1 MGRYFFSDEQKE
13 FDAFIEM
20 YKEIKLP
27 FWMQTRPETI
37 NDYNISKLAEVGL
50 HRISFGVEHGNE
62 DFRREVVKRDYSNEN
77 AIRKMK
83 IVEKLGVPY
92 SVNNII
98 GFPGETRELAF
109 DTIELNRNFKS
120 DNTNCSILVP
130 FHGTELHSY
139 CVEKG
144 YLDNNKICTVS
155 TQADSMLT
163 FPEWDKADITRLRDV
178 FAMYIKF
185 PKNRWP
191 EIKKAETNAELREEL
206 RQEFIKTYW
215 GNVSGK
221 IEDDIAEAA
230 KGLF

>member
-1 MGRYFFSDEQKE
+1 MIQGLGINLENINKYLSLKKNN
-13 FDAFIEM
+13 FDKKINIGVIGA
-20 YKEIKLP
+20 YKI
-27 FWMQTRPETI
+27 
-37 NDYNISKLAEVGL
+37 
-50 HRISFGVEHGNE
+50 
-62 DFRREVVKRDYSNEN
+62 
-77 AIRKMK
+77 
-83 IVEKLGVPY
+83 
-92 SVNNII
+92 
-98 GFPGETRELAF
+98 
-109 DTIELNRNFKS
+109 
-120 DNTNCSILVP
+120 
-130 FHGTELHSY
+130 
-139 CVEKG
+139 EKG

-191 EIKKAETNAELREEL
+191 EIKEAETNAELREEL

>member
-1 MGRYFFSDEQKE
+1 MIWDCLVGQKKDW
-13 FDAFIEM
+13 FLFLNFA
-20 YKEIKLP
+20 
-27 FWMQTRPETI
+27 
-37 NDYNISKLAEVGL
+37 
-50 HRISFGVEHGNE
+50 
-62 DFRREVVKRDYSNEN
+62 
-77 AIRKMK
+77 
-83 IVEKLGVPY
+83 
-92 SVNNII
+92 NII

-191 EIKKAETNAELREEL
+191 EGPDFDALLDKYWNKDSNAQIKKVVIAN
-206 RQEFIKTYW
+206 IK
-215 GNVSGK
+215 
-221 IEDDIAEAA
+221 ICD
-230 KGLF
+230 